1 MVRATHSWFGRE
13 VRIPRHVGPGF
24 HVMPGRLTGR
34 ERIVE
39 LPDGLAMALNVA
51 RAAGH
56 STPATTMR
64 FYAHARPVERAGSS
78 PLLTQE

>member
-1 MVRATHSWFGRE
+1 
-13 VRIPRHVGPGF
+13 
-24 HVMPGRLTGR
+24 MPGRLTGR

-39 LPDGLAMALNVA
+39 LPDELAMALNVA

-56 STPATTMR
+56 WTPVTTMR
-64 FYAHARPVERAGSS
+64 FYAHARPVERAKCN